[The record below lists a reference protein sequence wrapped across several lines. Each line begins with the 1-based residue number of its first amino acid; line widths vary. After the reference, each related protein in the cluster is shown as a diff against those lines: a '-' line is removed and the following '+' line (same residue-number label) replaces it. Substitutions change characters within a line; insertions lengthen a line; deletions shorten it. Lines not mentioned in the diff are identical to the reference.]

1 MPARCFFKKTA
12 KKKFHSLKKSK
23 ELMRRSSRLV
33 FLFSMFVAY
42 SNNAVALERRDVSGE
57 MQWSSAALQGAAGMG
72 AFSESWVDQAQTDV
86 SLLARRRGSFEIE
99 FIAPTLIVSRDASNS
114 IVDTVKTFSES
125 NSTSSSTSSA
135 QSTANALDKV
145 RSVFGKSMTAQFNG
159 AVIAPRIG
167 RVGIA
172 PYLSAGLDASIDNAA
187 WPKLDT
193 YGGGYAGVLLS
204 YAQVIRK
211 DFDLGVALRP
221 GVGGYRSYELDLSL
235 FGEFITGSADNSGQN
250 PSKMLEFPT
259 AFYCPLDIAAAWWM
273 GPSTRFHLT
282 SKNTFDALPLSSI
295 SGSAGPIQNRLNVGF
310 SQDVSLSGSK
320 NQSLLVGGE
329 IQDLAGMKGGWN
341 ELLLR
346 TQWAARYAVKLPFRD
361 QSTFALN
368 AGLHSGFPVVSIFL
382 DLFITKFEIA
392 LSARENGAY
401 SGQRANRLQTLSL
414 RSQMQF

>member
-1 MPARCFFKKTA
+1 MPALCFFRESA
-12 KKKFHSLKKSK
+12 KRNFHNQRKSK
-23 ELMRRSSRLV
+23 GLKRKWSRFV
-33 FLFSMFVAY
+33 CLFSLFIAF

-57 MQWSSAALQGAAGMG
+57 MQWTSAALQGAAGMG

-86 SLLARRRGSFEIE
+86 SLLARRRGSFEME
-99 FIAPTLIVSRDASNS
+99 FISPTLVVSRDASNS
-114 IVDTVKTFSES
+114 ILDTVKTFSES
-125 NSTSSSTSSA
+125 NGTSNSTSSA

-145 RSVFGKSMTAQFNG
+145 RGVFGKSMTAQFNG

-193 YGGGYAGVLLS
+193 FGGGYAGVLMS
-204 YAQVIRK
+204 YAQVIKK

-221 GVGGYRSYELDLSL
+221 GVGGYRSYDLDLSL
-235 FGEFITGSADNSGQN
+235 FGEFITGRGDNSAQD
-250 PSKMLEFPT
+250 PAKMLEFPT

-273 GPSTRFHLT
+273 SPSTRFHLT
-282 SKNTFDALPLSSI
+282 SKNTFDALPLSSV
-295 SGSAGPIQNRLNVGF
+295 SGLAGPIQNRLNVGF

-329 IQDLAGMKGGWN
+329 IQDLAGMKRGWN

-368 AGLHSGFPVVSIFL
+368 VGLHSGFPVVSIFL
-382 DLFITKFEIA
+382 DLFITKFEFA
-392 LSARENGAY
+392 LSARENGGY
-401 SGQRANRLQTLSL
+401 PGQRPNRLQTLSL